1 MKKIALLILW
11 SLGLTGA
18 FGQTIIELHPG
29 GGVRGKT
36 TDDYRRDD
44 PAMERR
50 LREDSLAY
58 NDCLTRAFNALYRD
72 SLDQAEALLEQAL
85 RLRPAAPSNYIVRHY
100 LGRIDMSRGHFG
112 KAAERFTALLKERPD
127 DREVRT
133 ERATCYIEA
142 GNPQAAL
149 QDCRT
154 LLDAATT
161 ERTEQVRAYFLRV
174 AAYNALHQPDLAC
187 EDLEAI
193 LRLDPDNESSLLL
206 LPATYAQ
213 MGRPEQAMER
223 YNLFVS
229 SHPDNPDGYAARAEL
244 ETTRDMWQAAR
255 ADYDVALRLRPGD
268 PTLLRARAAV
278 LQHLGLNAAAEQ
290 DLRAAADAEA
300 RSSR

>member
-1 MKKIALLILW
+1 MKPLALLILW
-11 SLGLTGA
+11 SLSLTGA
-18 FGQTIIELHPG
+18 FGQTIIALHPG

-36 TDDYRRDD
+36 TDGYRRDD

-112 KAAERFTALLKERPD
+112 KATERFTALLKERPD

-133 ERATCYIEA
+133 ERA
-142 GNPQAAL
+142 
-149 QDCRT
+149 
-154 LLDAATT
+154 
-161 ERTEQVRAYFLRV
+161 EQVRAYFLRV

-193 LRLDPDNESSLLL
+193 LRLDPDNESALLL
-206 LPATYAQ
+206 LPATYVQ

-268 PTLLRARAAV
+268 PALLRARAAV

-290 DLRAAADAEA
+290 DLRAAAEAEA